1 MVMLNIYPIEE
12 LVMTRYNLSTP
23 ISEKDILN
31 LNVGDIVFISGL
43 LITSRDQA
51 HLRALEYARKKKE
64 VPIDYRSSVLFHCG
78 PVVKKTDNDWTV
90 IAAGPT
96 TSNRMEEIEHEFIR
110 IFNVRMI
117 IGKGGMGEKTTK
129 SMEENKAIYCSYTGG
144 AGALAAK
151 AIERVVKVEWLDLG
165 IPEAAWTFEVKNFGP
180 CIVSIDSKGNNLYSE
195 VSSKVKKNYE
205 RIIKSSTGL

>member
-1 MVMLNIYPIEE
+1 MAMLKIYPMEE
-12 LVMTRYNLSTP
+12 LVMTKYNLFTP

-31 LNVGDIVFISGL
+31 LKIGDIVFISGFL
-43 LITSRDQA
+43 TTSRDQA
-51 HLRALEYARKKKE
+51 HLRALEYFRKKKE
-64 VPIDYRSSVLFHCG
+64 VPIDYGNSALFHCG
-78 PVVKKTDNDWTV
+78 PVVKKIDNDWTV

-96 TSNRMEEIEHEFIR
+96 TSNRMEEVEHEFIR

-117 IGKGGMGEKTTK
+117 VGKGGMGEKTTK
-129 SMEENKAIYCSYTGG
+129 SLKENKAIYCSYTGG

-195 VSSKVKKNYE
+195 VSAKVRENYE
-205 RIIKSSTGL
+205 RIIKSNTD